1 MKKAIFIDYLLFTVI
16 IIIYMSFIEY
26 LLHRFV
32 MHYFET
38 EWKGWHTIHHAA
50 IKKDFTIDRTI
61 KDYDKL
67 DEGNENLCLGS
78 HAAVVIFTFLILF
91 NIAYPYVSNRA
102 FSYVI
107 TGLISALMFTYGF
120 LTWNS
125 IHPYMHGECVKEKCK
140 GIDYKTTDY
149 IVKNVPFF
157 DFLVRNHK
165 AHHKHKGEE
174 KGNYNITIPIFDFVM
189 NTYNP
194 YYND

>member
-1 MKKAIFIDYLLFTVI
+1 MKKAVFIDYLLFTVL

-38 EWKGWHTIHHAA
+38 PWKEWHTIHHAA
-50 IKKDFTIDRTI
+50 IKKDFTIDRSV

-67 DEGNENLCLGS
+67 LEEDDKENLCLES
-78 HAAVVIFTFLILF
+78 HTAVAIISFLILF
-91 NIAYPYVSNRA
+91 NIVYPYA
-102 FSYVI
+102 FKKEFSYVI
-107 TGLISALMFTYGF
+107 TGLISTSIFTYGF

-125 IHPYMHGECVKEKCK
+125 IHPYMHGECGKEKCY

-165 AHHKHKGEE
+165 AHHKYKGEE
-174 KGNYNITIPIFDFVM
+174 KGNYNITIPIFDFIM
-189 NTYNP
+189 NTYNQL
-194 YYND
+194 